1 MILVKKGKI
10 MGSVVDEIRDEGA
23 LEAKEDVVLRM
34 LEDNII
40 SYELI
45 EKYFGFTLEEI
56 KELDEFRKELKN

>member
-10 MGSVVDEIRDEGA
+10 MGSVVDEIRR
-23 LEAKEDVVLRM
+23 EANEDVALRM
-34 LEDNII
+34 LTDNV

-56 KELDEFRKELKN
+56 KKLDEFRKELKN

>member
-1 MILVKKGKI
+1 

-40 SYELI
+40 SYELK